1 MSKYNNL
8 KNKNIS
14 NTGCFQ
20 EIIELI
26 KLDVLLY
33 LSFLYASSIIDLQ
46 FIRPLKFKKK
56 KLLPYTFSEVVNL
69 IYWSNLGSQNLI
81 I

>member
-14 NTGCFQ
+14 NIGCFQ

-33 LSFLYASSIIDLQ
+33 LSFLYPSSIIDLQ

-56 KLLPYTFSEVVNL
+56 
-69 IYWSNLGSQNLI
+69 I
-81 I
+81 ITLYIQ

>member
-14 NTGCFQ
+14 NIGCFQ

-33 LSFLYASSIIDLQ
+33 LSFLYPSSIIDL
-46 FIRPLKFKKK
+46 
-56 KLLPYTFSEVVNL
+56 
-69 IYWSNLGSQNLI
+69 
-81 I
+81 

>member
-33 LSFLYASSIIDLQ
+33 LSFLYPSSIIDLQ

-56 KLLPYTFSEVVNL
+56 
-69 IYWSNLGSQNLI
+69 I
-81 I
+81 ITLYIQ